1 MKKLV
6 FIICC
11 LVSQVAFC
19 QTPGWANKA
28 RKGIFSIITYDKTN
42 KILNTGNGFFISEQ
56 GVALSDFSTFK
67 GADHA
72 VIVDSDGKQ
81 MPIESILGINS
92 IYDVVKFQVRVNKKI
107 QAFSV
112 ANKKSQIGETV
123 YLLPYST
130 QKDDICRSG
139 SIEKVDSIENDNQ
152 YYTLNLRTTDKTVSC
167 PIMNAGGEVVGIVQ
181 KGTASENEKS
191 YAVGALLGKNLE
203 IPPLGTNDYPYT
215 DTAIKK
221 ALPSDENKA
230 LVALFMN
237 ATGDQKTYE
246 NMLNDFISRYPNN
259 SEGYLRRAQ
268 FNANYRDESH
278 FAQAETDLDKA
289 LKLAQKKDDV
299 LYNFSKIVY
308 TNDIL
313 EPPFTYKDWTL
324 DKAIEL
330 IDKAKAIN
338 DMSIYEQHKGN
349 IYFAKKDYQKSYDS
363 FNAVNNSTIASAE
376 SYLSAAQCKELLG
389 QPAEAIALADTAVAK
404 AGNQILIYLDER
416 AQMKSRLGK
425 ARDAVKDFNEIYDK
439 MNGQV
444 NSNFFYNRSK
454 AEMQS
459 KMFQQGIEDIEK
471 AVELSPDN
479 TLYLAEQASTYIRFN
494 RMDEAMAAAR
504 KAIDS
509 NPNFADSY
517 RLLGYCQA
525 VKGMKDEAIK
535 NLTKAKELG
544 DDKAEGI
551 IEKYCK

>member
-1 MKKLV
+1 
-6 FIICC
+6 
-11 LVSQVAFC
+11 
-19 QTPGWANKA
+19 
-28 RKGIFSIITYDKTN
+28 
-42 KILNTGNGFFISEQ
+42 
-56 GVALSDFSTFK
+56 
-67 GADHA
+67 
-72 VIVDSDGKQ
+72 
-81 MPIESILGINS
+81 
-92 IYDVVKFQVRVNKKI
+92 
-107 QAFSV
+107 
-112 ANKKSQIGETV
+112 
-123 YLLPYST
+123 
-130 QKDDICRSG
+130 
-139 SIEKVDSIENDNQ
+139 
-152 YYTLNLRTTDKTVSC
+152 
-167 PIMNAGGEVVGIVQ
+167 MNAGGEVVGIVQ